1 MPDPAGVLA
10 EHAYKKHT
18 DLPLIE
24 AVALADLQLLEAV
37 AVEAEWAALLS
48 TDDSER
54 MMHRERAAAADA
66 VLYLRL
72 RARVASRSLA
82 KANKGA

>member
-10 EHAYKKHT
+10 ERAYKKLT
-18 DLPLIE
+18 
-24 AVALADLQLLEAV
+24 DLQLLEAV

-48 TDDSER
+48 MDDPER
-54 MMHRERAAAADA
+54 AMHRERAAAADA

-72 RARVASRSLA
+72 RARVASRIALR
-82 KANKGA
+82 